1 MDGNKDSDSRVK
13 TLRKRLGKASD
24 LITNDAY
31 LPMFRN
37 RQIRYPKEFEESLI
51 QAARKK
57 HPDRWFAKVWSCANM
72 LDSLKMLAKYVA
84 RRIAEHAKEVHDAK
98 VAKQLKRINPAG
110 LLKLTEI
117 KKQRKSTAGNL
128 LL

>member
-37 RQIRYPKEFEESLI
+37 RLIRYPKEFEESLI

-57 HPDRWFAKVWSCANM
+57 DPKRWLAKVWSCENM
-72 LDSLKMLAKYVA
+72 IASVKMLAKYVA
-84 RRIAEHAKEVHDAK
+84 RRVAKRAKEIHDAK
-98 VAKQLKRINPAG
+98 VTKQMQRLNPAG
-110 LLKLTEI
+110 LLKLAEL

>member
-1 MDGNKDSDSRVK
+1 MDGNKDSDPRVK

-72 LDSLKMLAKYVA
+72 LDSLKILAKYVA

-117 KKQRKSTAGNL
+117 KKQRKPIAGNL

>member
-1 MDGNKDSDSRVK
+1 MDGNKDSDFRVK

-57 HPDRWFAKVWSCANM
+57 DPKHWLAKVWSCQNM
-72 LDSLKMLAKYVA
+72 ITSVKMLAKYVA
-84 RRIAEHAKEVHDAK
+84 RRVAKRAKEIHDAK
-98 VAKQLKRINPAG
+98 VTKQMQRLNPAG
-110 LLKLTEI
+110 LLKLAEL

>member
-57 HPDRWFAKVWSCANM
+57 DPKHWLAKVWSCQNM
-72 LDSLKMLAKYVA
+72 ITSVKMLAKYVA
-84 RRIAEHAKEVHDAK
+84 RRVAKRAKEIHDAK
-98 VAKQLKRINPAG
+98 VTKQMQRLNPAG
-110 LLKLTEI
+110 LLKLAEL
-117 KKQRKSTAGNL
+117 KKQRKSTAVNL

>member
-1 MDGNKDSDSRVK
+1 MDGNKDSDPRVK

-57 HPDRWFAKVWSCANM
+57 HPDRWFAKVWSCANI

-117 KKQRKSTAGNL
+117 KKQRKSIAGNL

>member
-1 MDGNKDSDSRVK
+1 MDGNKDSDPRVK

-57 HPDRWFAKVWSCANM
+57 DPKRWLAKVWSCENM
-72 LDSLKMLAKYVA
+72 IASVKMLAKYIA
-84 RRIAEHAKEVHDAK
+84 RRIAKHAKEVHDAK

-117 KKQRKSTAGNL
+117 KKQRKSIAGNL

>member
-13 TLRKRLGKASD
+13 TLRKRLGKASA

-57 HPDRWFAKVWSCANM
+57 DPKRWLAKVWSCANM
-72 LDSLKMLAKYVA
+72 IASVKMLAKYVA
-84 RRIAEHAKEVHDAK
+84 RRVAKHAKDIHDAK
-98 VAKQLKRINPAG
+98 VAKQMQRLNPAG
-110 LLKLTEI
+110 LLKLAEL
-117 KKQRKSTAGNL
+117 KKRHKLTAGNL

>member
-1 MDGNKDSDSRVK
+1 MDGNKDSDPRVK

-57 HPDRWFAKVWSCANM
+57 DPKRWLAKVWSCQNM
-72 LDSLKMLAKYVA
+72 IASVKMLAKYVA
-84 RRIAEHAKEVHDAK
+84 RRVAKRAKEIHDAK
-98 VAKQLKRINPAG
+98 VTKQMQRINPAG
-110 LLKLTEI
+110 LLKLAEL

>member
-1 MDGNKDSDSRVK
+1 MDGNKDSDPRVK
-13 TLRKRLGKASD
+13 TLRKRLAKASD

-37 RQIRYPKEFEESLI
+37 RPIRYPKEFEESLI

-57 HPDRWFAKVWSCANM
+57 HPDRWLAKVWSCENM
-72 LDSLKMLAKYVA
+72 IASVKMLAKYIA
-84 RRIAEHAKEVHDAK
+84 RRIAKHAKEVHDAK

-117 KKQRKSTAGNL
+117 KKQRKSIAGNL

>member
-1 MDGNKDSDSRVK
+1 
-13 TLRKRLGKASD
+13 
-24 LITNDAY
+24 
-31 LPMFRN
+31 MFRN

-57 HPDRWFAKVWSCANM
+57 DPKRWLAKVWSCQNM
-72 LDSLKMLAKYVA
+72 IASVKMLAKYVA
-84 RRIAEHAKEVHDAK
+84 RRVAKRAKEIHDAK
-98 VAKQLKRINPAG
+98 VTKQMQRLNPAG
-110 LLKLTEI
+110 LLKLAEL

>member
-57 HPDRWFAKVWSCANM
+57 DPKRWLAKVWSCQNM
-72 LDSLKMLAKYVA
+72 ITSVKMLAKYVA
-84 RRIAEHAKEVHDAK
+84 RRVAKRAKEIHDAK
-98 VAKQLKRINPAG
+98 VSKQMQRLNPAG
-110 LLKLTEI
+110 LLKLAEL

>member
-84 RRIAEHAKEVHDAK
+84 RRVAKHAKEIHDAK

>member
-57 HPDRWFAKVWSCANM
+57 DPKRWLAKVWSCQNM
-72 LDSLKMLAKYVA
+72 IASVKMLAKYVA
-84 RRIAEHAKEVHDAK
+84 RRVAKRAKEIHDAK
-98 VAKQLKRINPAG
+98 VSKQMQRLNPAG
-110 LLKLTEI
+110 LLKLAEL
-117 KKQRKSTAGNL
+117 KKQRKSIAGNL

>member
-84 RRIAEHAKEVHDAK
+84 RRVAKRAKEIHDAK

-117 KKQRKSTAGNL
+117 KKQRKSISGNL

>member
-1 MDGNKDSDSRVK
+1 MDGNKDSEKRVK

-57 HPDRWFAKVWSCANM
+57 DPKRWLAKVWSCQNM
-72 LDSLKMLAKYVA
+72 ITSVKMLAKYVA
-84 RRIAEHAKEVHDAK
+84 RRVAKRAKEIHDAK
-98 VAKQLKRINPAG
+98 VTKQMQRLNPAG
-110 LLKLTEI
+110 LLKLAEL
-117 KKQRKSTAGNL
+117 KKQRKPIAGNL

>member
-1 MDGNKDSDSRVK
+1 MDGNKDSDLRVK

-57 HPDRWFAKVWSCANM
+57 DPKRWLAKVWSCENM
-72 LDSLKMLAKYVA
+72 ITSVKMLAKYVA
-84 RRIAEHAKEVHDAK
+84 RRVAKRAKEIHDAK
-98 VAKQLKRINPAG
+98 VTKQMQRLNPAG
-110 LLKLTEI
+110 LLKLAEL

>member
-1 MDGNKDSDSRVK
+1 MDGNKYSDPRVK

-57 HPDRWFAKVWSCANM
+57 DPKRWLAKVWSCQNM
-72 LDSLKMLAKYVA
+72 IASVKMLAKYVA
-84 RRIAEHAKEVHDAK
+84 RRVAKRAKEIHDAK
-98 VAKQLKRINPAG
+98 VTKQMQRLNPAG
-110 LLKLTEI
+110 LLKLAEL

>member
-1 MDGNKDSDSRVK
+1 MDGNKDSDPRVK

-57 HPDRWFAKVWSCANM
+57 DPKRWLAKVWSCQNM
-72 LDSLKMLAKYVA
+72 IASVKMLAKYVA
-84 RRIAEHAKEVHDAK
+84 RRVAKRAKEIHDAK
-98 VAKQLKRINPAG
+98 VTKQMQRLNPAG
-110 LLKLTEI
+110 LLKLAEL

>member
-1 MDGNKDSDSRVK
+1 MDGNKDSDPRVK

-24 LITNDAY
+24 LIPNDAY

-57 HPDRWFAKVWSCANM
+57 HPDRWLAKVWSCENM
-72 LDSLKMLAKYVA
+72 IASVKMLAKYIA
-84 RRIAEHAKEVHDAK
+84 RRIAKHAKEVHDAK

-117 KKQRKSTAGNL
+117 KKQRKSIAGNL

>member
-1 MDGNKDSDSRVK
+1 VDGNKDSEKRVK

-57 HPDRWFAKVWSCANM
+57 DPKRWLAKVWSCQNM
-72 LDSLKMLAKYVA
+72 ITSVKMLAKYVA
-84 RRIAEHAKEVHDAK
+84 RRVAKRAKEIHDAK
-98 VAKQLKRINPAG
+98 VTKQMQRLNPAG
-110 LLKLTEI
+110 LLKLAEL
-117 KKQRKSTAGNL
+117 KKQRKPIAGNL